1 MCKELWMQHQ
11 CCTHTVSVYNM
22 CIVSNFNDMY
32 MATHCKLQKYLQIFY
47 RLALPSCT
55 TLRFLLP
62 VKHQQLSFE
71 GRIEA
76 RVYDMKGKRHQ
87 RFAFHVENNIQII
100 PQNQNATCTHI
111 CVKFYNFLQ
120 YRHQPKLTRY
130 LYRFCWCYI
139 CGHLV
144 SNLLESLSN
153 LKWCFFFS
161 HSACQL
167 LSVLDPKKQCQAAKR
182 NRWSTAHRSMVVFT

>member
-1 MCKELWMQHQ
+1 MYVYIINFLYKLLYYQTSTCAES
-11 CCTHTVSVYNM
+11 CGCNTNAAHTPYCYII
-22 CIVSNFNDMY
+22 CILYRTSMTCIFCNMY
-32 MATHCKLQKYLQIFY
+32 MATHCKLQKYLQISY

-62 VKHQQLSFE
+62 VKHQQLSLE

-87 RFAFHVENNIQII
+87 RFALHVENNIQII
-100 PQNQNATCTHI
+100 PQNQNATCTQI
-111 CVKFYNFLQ
+111 CVKFYNFIQ

-153 LKWCFFFS
+153 LCFFFTFCL
-161 HSACQL
+161 SAFVC
-167 LSVLDPKKQCQAAKR
+167 
-182 NRWSTAHRSMVVFT
+182 T